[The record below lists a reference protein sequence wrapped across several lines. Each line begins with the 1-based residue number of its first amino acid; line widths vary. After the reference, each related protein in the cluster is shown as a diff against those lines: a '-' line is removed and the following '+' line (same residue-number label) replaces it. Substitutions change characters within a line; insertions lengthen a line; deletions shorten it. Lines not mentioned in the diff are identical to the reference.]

1 MTAREDLNKT
11 QKEKDAAD
19 ERTRHDI
26 RDAPRPLKPTAPD
39 MDPTPSGR
47 EDEMNLNKGK
57 PMTRSSPYSPYR
69 RG

>member
-1 MTAREDLNKT
+1 MTARQDLNKT

-26 RDAPRPLKPTAPD
+26 RDAPRPLKPMAPD

-47 EDEMNLNKGK
+47 EDQIPLNPGR
-57 PMTRSSPYSPYR
+57 PLTRNSTYSPYR